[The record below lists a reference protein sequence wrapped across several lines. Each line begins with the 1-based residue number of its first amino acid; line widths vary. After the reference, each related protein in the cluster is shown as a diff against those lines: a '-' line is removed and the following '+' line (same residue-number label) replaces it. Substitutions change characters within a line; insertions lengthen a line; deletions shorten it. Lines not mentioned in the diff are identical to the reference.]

1 LPLDPSSAAFLGTCT
16 ACARCKEGVRRGRS
30 GEGSGRSAHATVR
43 VPSCLHHRRV
53 LHRLGVEVCED
64 DRACT
69 RCVRV
74 GISTCAVRSVSRV
87 SAPCP
92 CPCSCVSASNL
103 HSGPT
108 LHRLLTTSQR
118 HETHT
123 QGVKL
128 THTGWEGG
136 GGRKGIHLLR
146 CCHPLLVLASDII
159 LVFPLADGLVRSLG
173 AAC

>member
-1 LPLDPSSAAFLGTCT
+1 
-16 ACARCKEGVRRGRS
+16 
-30 GEGSGRSAHATVR
+30 VR

-87 SAPCP
+87 SAPGP
-92 CPCSCVSASNL
+92 RPCSCVSASNL
-103 HSGPT
+103 RSGPT

-128 THTGWEGG
+128 THTGWEGGRESVSGRVSGREGG